1 MRDSSEDDSDCFNMD
16 LYFNFNMNTRREF
29 NQGNLFEN
37 NLLDFPTNFEYFPSF
52 PRLNN
57 DLPHSSMIPYPKHL
71 ELNQPH
77 TNQNTLSSELSNFI
91 VERYNNNNNNQIIP
105 NLNQVPEPEIN
116 SPNNNGEMNPN
127 NGNNINGFNDSSN
140 PKKTNIRFIV
150 TRLGRKTKG
159 YKGYSKHTKKDDDD
173 KMSKIKSFNN
183 RFLVEKLNSSLSPG
197 HKKFLKINKGV
208 AQNLTKQYNIE
219 LMQTTIKEILS
230 NNTITDNYSRS
241 ENVKDYNKQLV
252 EEIYLEGEETEAIK
266 ILEMNYKEFVDIIR
280 TKHLREF
287 EKDIL
292 NKEIKRG
299 ESKEVAREYIKE
311 LVDLLKRFEDY
322 FEKKRDTKLRKQ
334 TNIKGDI

>member
-1 MRDSSEDDSDCFNMD
+1 MSSKLKRLLFAIFFSVFISS
-16 LYFNFNMNTRREF
+16 NT
-29 NQGNLFEN
+29 
-37 NLLDFPTNFEYFPSF
+37 
-52 PRLNN
+52 
-57 DLPHSSMIPYPKHL
+57 
-71 ELNQPH
+71 
-77 TNQNTLSSELSNFI
+77 SNI
-91 VERYNNNNNNQIIP
+91 
-105 NLNQVPEPEIN
+105 
-116 SPNNNGEMNPN
+116 S
-127 NGNNINGFNDSSN
+127 NNIG
-140 PKKTNIRFIV
+140 
-150 TRLGRKTKG
+150 
-159 YKGYSKHTKKDDDD
+159 
-173 KMSKIKSFNN
+173 
-183 RFLVEKLNSSLSPG
+183 
-197 HKKFLKINKGV
+197 KFLLLIFQIKFS
-208 AQNLTKQYNIE
+208 T
-219 LMQTTIKEILS
+219 KEILS

-280 TKHLREF
+280 TKHLLEF

>member
-57 DLPHSSMIPYPKHL
+57 DLPHSSMIPYLKHL

-91 VERYNNNNNNQIIP
+91 GERYNNNNNTQIIP

-140 PKKTNIRFIV
+140 PKKLI
-150 TRLGRKTKG
+150 
-159 YKGYSKHTKKDDDD
+159 S
-173 KMSKIKSFNN
+173 
-183 RFLVEKLNSSLSPG
+183 
-197 HKKFLKINKGV
+197 
-208 AQNLTKQYNIE
+208 
-219 LMQTTIKEILS
+219 
-230 NNTITDNYSRS
+230 
-241 ENVKDYNKQLV
+241 
-252 EEIYLEGEETEAIK
+252 
-266 ILEMNYKEFVDIIR
+266 
-280 TKHLREF
+280 
-287 EKDIL
+287 
-292 NKEIKRG
+292 
-299 ESKEVAREYIKE
+299 
-311 LVDLLKRFEDY
+311 DLL
-322 FEKKRDTKLRKQ
+322 
-334 TNIKGDI
+334 